1 MLPDDSL
8 IRLPGLGRAAD
19 LAHGFTTRLGG
30 LSRPPH
36 DSLNLSLSTG
46 DDETVVAANLD
57 RLRADLGLK
66 SLAAVY
72 QVHGAEVVVV
82 NGTGHHPL
90 STLARADAMV
100 TAERGVGLLV
110 KSADCMPVLL
120 ADPES
125 GVLGAAHAG
134 WRGLVVDVIGAT
146 VRAMIGLGADPGR
159 ILAGLGP
166 TLGPCCAEFVNYR
179 TEFPEE
185 MHPFLIENNR
195 FDLWAYA
202 RFQLDRAGLRPENVE
217 TLALCTRCRADLFY
231 SHRGLGPITGRMG
244 AVIGWRN

>member
-1 MLPDDSL
+1 MLPDESL
-8 IRLPGLGRAAD
+8 IRLPGLGRIAD
-19 LAHGFTTRLGG
+19 MAHGFTTRLGG

-46 DDETVVAANLD
+46 DDKTVVAANLD
-57 RLRADLGLK
+57 RLRTGLGLK

-82 NGTGHHPL
+82 EGTDHHPL

-120 ADPES
+120 ADPDS

-146 VRAMIGLGADPGR
+146 VRAMVELGADPSR
-159 ILAGLGP
+159 VRAGLGP

-179 TEFPEE
+179 TEFPDE
-185 MHPFLIENNR
+185 MHPFLIKDNR

-202 RFQLDRAGLRPENVE
+202 RFQLNRAGLRPENVE
-217 TLALCTRCRADLFY
+217 TLDLCSRCRADLFY

>member
-57 RLRADLGLK
+57 RLRANLGLK

-202 RFQLDRAGLRPENVE
+202 RFQLGRAGLRPENVE

>member
-1 MLPDDSL
+1 MLPENSL
-8 IRLPGLGRAAD
+8 IRLPGLDRTVG
-19 LAHGFTTRLGG
+19 LVHGFATRLGG
-30 LSRPPH
+30 LSRPPY
-36 DSLNLSLSTG
+36 DSLNLSMSSG
-46 DDETVVAANLD
+46 DDEAVVAANLD
-57 RLRADLGLK
+57 RLRSGLGLK

-72 QVHGAEVVVV
+72 QVHGAEVVAVS
-82 NGTGHHPL
+82 GTDHHPL

-120 ADPES
+120 ADPAS
-125 GVLGAAHAG
+125 GILGAAHAG

-146 VRAMIGLGADPGR
+146 VRAMADLGADPDR
-159 ILAGLGP
+159 IRAGLGP
-166 TLGPCCAEFVNYR
+166 TLGTCCAEFVNYR

-185 MHPFLIENNR
+185 MHPFLVKDNR

-217 TLALCTRCRADLFY
+217 MLELCTRCRADLFF